1 MTAPAHTSNSDVSP
15 PRPDEEKA
23 TPSQNDQQG
32 SMHDTKTPRSIHG
45 WKWALSYMAMLSTT
59 FLFALDNTIVAD
71 IQPAILNDL
80 GQIEL
85 LPWIGTGFALGNMVI
100 LPWSKAYGIFS
111 IRRLYIFNI
120 LVFEIGS
127 ALCGAAPNMTA
138 MILGRVIAGVGGS
151 GMYSGTLTYVA
162 LCTSMKERATYM
174 AGSTAVWG
182 IGTVLGPVVGGAF
195 AESSASWR
203 WGFYINLVV
212 GAVFAPAYLFL
223 FPSINPQPQ
232 LSLPQKLKGWDW
244 PMTVAFLSGSTFLTM
259 AISFGGGLYSWHS
272 AAEIVFWTL
281 SGVFFVTTIVLVKFH
296 PGVSKENQLWPSHF
310 LRMPVVMNMQLQVF
324 LPSGIVLG
332 DGPLD
337 AGVRLLPLIIT
348 MVVVSMISGFLLPK
362 TPRFSP
368 WYIGGS
374 ALVLVGTA
382 LMYTIDENTP
392 NANIYGYNILIGVGA
407 GCYIV
412 IGFTVV
418 QSLVP
423 PRDIANA
430 VAVMTIAQ
438 VLGMVLCLSI
448 FGTVFQNMAVKEV
461 GKALPQSSGYEV
473 AQLVAGT
480 SSNAFRSLSFADKT
494 TVITSITSAIRK
506 VWLLFIV
513 AASLSFFFSLPL
525 ASGTGLSRQVKELQ
539 ARLERA
545 EARLEPDNGT
555 PVESSPDPGSLRTPS
570 LIPPSSGLDFPPYE
584 PVLDTTFTDMDFFGP
599 QFLSDISADHFNLL
613 DHSEHPHNFDE
624 RQFGQT
630 QDPDTNNGSLRLN
643 LIQFGGTPANPNGL
657 GPSQDKTLKYEGKEQ
672 PKPSREDLAIL
683 YRFFFDFIYD
693 SLPILCEAR
702 FFEELALEP
711 DSHSFLALRNA
722 VGLVSAAISPQH
734 KHLQQEIYVI
744 TRKHLDTCEM
754 DDIGESF
761 ANLNVFQAL
770 LFLLRYE
777 IMASQLTRAW
787 MTLGRAIRLASV
799 LNLQKL
805 DSSVPAHENVPGLHV
820 VLPLT
825 ADPVLLEERRR
836 AFWCLFILET
846 YVKTRSGMPCQLGQP
861 SSFEVNLPLPGPL
874 NSSLKQFRMPFL
886 RDAKRSHSLSSYA
899 ACVLMVDIAIKCFE
913 HVDPRSLQSQPEG
926 FWDRYFSLTK
936 LIEEYSRK
944 MDPHLAYDA
953 ACRDPIALTTQLSL
967 RAVEISFHAAAAD
980 KGRQQGFSLLMI
992 AQNELSCQAAAE
1004 SILETVKTVWA
1015 SQQVERNLITLQAT
1029 FMAWPIAVA
1038 INTLVKSTMETHG
1051 QPTPQVIHDLKQLC
1065 TVLEHVEKDGNY
1077 WRVFTGDAR
1086 AEVRKWAISPEGDM

>member
-1 MTAPAHTSNSDVSP
+1 MIAPANTSNSDVSP

-23 TPSQNDQQG
+23 MPSQNDQQS

-45 WKWALSYMAMLSTT
+45 WKWALSYTAMLSTT

-80 GQIEL
+80 GQTEL

-324 LPSGIVLG
+324 LPSEIVLAITYYIPLYFQFIRASETIIAGSTPLTNCQG

-348 MVVVSMISGFLLPK
+348 MVVVSMISGFLLSK
-362 TPRFSP
+362 TLRFSP

-430 VAVMTIAQ
+430 VAVMTIGK

-448 FGTVFQNMAVKEV
+448 SGTVFQNMAVKEV
-461 GKALPQSSGYEV
+461 GKALPQLSGHEV
-473 AQLVAGT
+473 AQLVAAHIA
-480 SSNAFRSLSFADKT
+480 SDLRSWEEIWHALSAEISD
-494 TVITSITSAIRK
+494 
-506 VWLLFIV
+506 
-513 AASLSFFFSLPL
+513 
-525 ASGTGLSRQVKELQ
+525 TGLSRQVKELQ

-545 EARLEPDNGT
+545 EARLTPDNGT
-555 PVESSPDPGSLRTPS
+555 PVERSPNTGSLRMPS

-584 PVLDTTFTDMDFFGP
+584 PVLDTTFADMDCFDP

-630 QDPDTNNGSLRLN
+630 QDPDTNNGSARLN
-643 LIQFGGTPANPNGL
+643 LRQFGGSPAHPNSV

-672 PKPSREDLAIL
+672 AKPSQEDLAIL

-693 SLPILCEAR
+693 SLPMLCEAPCVR
-702 FFEELALEP
+702 
-711 DSHSFLALRNA
+711 
-722 VGLVSAAISPQH
+722 
-734 KHLQQEIYVI
+734 
-744 TRKHLDTCEM
+744 
-754 DDIGESF
+754 
-761 ANLNVFQAL
+761 
-770 LFLLRYE
+770 LLR
-777 IMASQLTRAW
+777 
-787 MTLGRAIRLASV
+787 
-799 LNLQKL
+799 
-805 DSSVPAHENVPGLHV
+805 H
-820 VLPLT
+820 PLFFH
-825 ADPVLLEERRR
+825 LL
-836 AFWCLFILET
+836 
-846 YVKTRSGMPCQLGQP
+846 
-861 SSFEVNLPLPGPL
+861 
-874 NSSLKQFRMPFL
+874 
-886 RDAKRSHSLSSYA
+886 
-899 ACVLMVDIAIKCFE
+899 
-913 HVDPRSLQSQPEG
+913 
-926 FWDRYFSLTK
+926 
-936 LIEEYSRK
+936 
-944 MDPHLAYDA
+944 
-953 ACRDPIALTTQLSL
+953 
-967 RAVEISFHAAAAD
+967 
-980 KGRQQGFSLLMI
+980 
-992 AQNELSCQAAAE
+992 
-1004 SILETVKTVWA
+1004 
-1015 SQQVERNLITLQAT
+1015 
-1029 FMAWPIAVA
+1029 
-1038 INTLVKSTMETHG
+1038 
-1051 QPTPQVIHDLKQLC
+1051 
-1065 TVLEHVEKDGNY
+1065 
-1077 WRVFTGDAR
+1077 
-1086 AEVRKWAISPEGDM
+1086 